1 MQQPE
6 INLIIIIAAQIIL
19 TIIITKT
26 FLSSSDK
33 KEFATKTIII
43 IIILLGLSL
52 AFIAAHNKPAP
63 IPEQKPI
70 QSTINNLQESSRTQ
84 KAIPQSQN
92 TEKDKKDPSENQQ
105 PSPSEPQKNT
115 TQEIINKIEKREK
128 YIIITNQ
135 YAQTLNT
142 FLETHDYKKVATTPD
157 GNLYEYQRPHFGW

>member
-19 TIIITKT
+19 TIIITRT

-33 KEFATKTIII
+33 KEFAPKTIII

-52 AFIAAHNKPAP
+52 AFITTQNKPTP

-70 QSTINNLQESSRTQ
+70 QSTINNLQKSSRTQ
-84 KAIPQSQN
+84 KVIPQDQN
-92 TEKDKKDPSENQQ
+92 SEKGKKDPSKSQQ
-105 PSPSEPQKNT
+105 PSPSEAQKNT
-115 TQEIINKIEKREK
+115 TQEIIDKIQSKEE
-128 YIIITNQ
+128 YIIVSNQ
-135 YAQTLNT
+135 YAQTMNS

-157 GNLYEYQRPHFGW
+157 GNLYEYQRAFGHW